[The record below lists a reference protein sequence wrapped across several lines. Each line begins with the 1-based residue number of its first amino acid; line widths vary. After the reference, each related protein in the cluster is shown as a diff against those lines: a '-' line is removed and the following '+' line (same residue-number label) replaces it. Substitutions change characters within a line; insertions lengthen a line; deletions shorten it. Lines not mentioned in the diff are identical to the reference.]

1 MGLGGLWLWCLNNVS
16 DTSITVGKLIFV
28 LYTLELI
35 LFDMPRVSSSSI
47 CLIRWNFGILFTLT
61 VPLLRHSNF
70 AYKDGWLLSNKF
82 VGHVLKF
89 LRYNFAEKFSKH
101 TIMCT
106 MFSRNAF
113 DTTWVSCNDLMSIYQ
128 MRSIIVSHVVF
139 LNLCYVVV
147 HRLGKAVWYLVQ
159 YLWFTDY
166 DILLDQRER
175 TPVSKNYY

>member
-1 MGLGGLWLWCLNNVS
+1 
-16 DTSITVGKLIFV
+16 
-28 LYTLELI
+28 
-35 LFDMPRVSSSSI
+35 
-47 CLIRWNFGILFTLT
+47 
-61 VPLLRHSNF
+61 
-70 AYKDGWLLSNKF
+70 
-82 VGHVLKF
+82 
-89 LRYNFAEKFSKH
+89 
-101 TIMCT
+101 MCT